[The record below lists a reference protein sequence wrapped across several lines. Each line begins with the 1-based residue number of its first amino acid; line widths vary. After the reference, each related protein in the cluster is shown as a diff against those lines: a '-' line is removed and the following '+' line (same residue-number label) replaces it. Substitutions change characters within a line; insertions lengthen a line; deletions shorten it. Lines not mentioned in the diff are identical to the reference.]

1 MRIRRALL
9 LLFAAIACSV
19 VPHAAVAF
27 APDPSAAAAPAP
39 DEALTA
45 DAIFTRAKNA
55 WRSRT
60 DAPFVTYGL
69 RERYTWRNR
78 VHDNWWQAY
87 FRSADDALA
96 LRRVIVAADEAARL
110 RGTSIGIN
118 YHIHNGSAHV
128 DSLET
133 NADSDAFPIL
143 DPLVDPNASF
153 GLTRGAVQH
162 VSLEAPSAFGASPSP
177 SPISTRTL
185 SQRLSLLAG
194 PSPVPGSSDPPL
206 RELAHIE
213 AVARDYRIALV
224 GTERVRDVD
233 AYHLSLVPLREPH
246 RNRLRDLWVGTGDYA
261 TVKLATAG
269 LFNGRP
275 YDEALWTVTY
285 VQMDGRPYV
294 QQIKTEETLRFG
306 IDRFV
311 NGLEYD
317 FVSYAF
323 PASIDPLEFQ
333 SLR

>member
-1 MRIRRALL
+1 MRTRASLFLL
-9 LLFAAIACSV
+9 AAGAAAFGV
-19 VPHAAVAF
+19 VPHAA
-27 APDPSAAAAPAP
+27 AAAFTPDAPAA
-39 DEALTA
+39 EASTAGALTP
-45 DAIFTRAKNA
+45 DAIFSRAKAA
-55 WRSRT
+55 WRSRV

-78 VHDNWWQAY
+78 VHDNWWQGY
-87 FRSADDALA
+87 FRSADDALV
-96 LRRVIVAADEAARL
+96 LRRVVVAADEAARL
-110 RGTSIGIN
+110 RGTAIGID
-118 YHIHNGSAHV
+118 YHIHNGSARV

-133 NADSDAFPIL
+133 NADADAFPIL
-143 DPLVDPNASF
+143 DPLVDPTASF
-153 GLTRGAVQH
+153 GLTRGAAQH
-162 VSLEAPSAFGASPSP
+162 VSLEAPRAFGASPSP
-177 SPISTRTL
+177 SPTPRTF

-194 PSPVPGSSDPPL
+194 PSPVPGASDPPL

-233 AYHLSLVPLREPH
+233 AYHLSLVPIREPN

-294 QQIKTEETLRFG
+294 QQIKTDETLRFG

-311 NGLEYD
+311 SGLEYD
-317 FVSYAF
+317 FVGYAF
-323 PASIDPLEFQ
+323 PASIDPLEFR